1 MFKDISALNIVFFI
15 CLVLIMVYICYN
27 VRSMF
32 AFIPCL
38 IVIIFLF
45 YILVLD
51 KGAIMNTNINSV
63 ISPSNGILDT
73 LRAKSSIINDIC
85 GVIIGN

>member
-1 MFKDISALNIVFFI
+1 MFRDISVLNIIFFI
-15 CLVLIMVYICYN
+15 CLLLIMVYICYN

-51 KGAIMNTNINSV
+51 KGVIMNTNINS
-63 ISPSNGILDT
+63 ITSPLNGFLDA
-73 LRAKSSIINDIC
+73 LRAKSSIIDNIC
-85 GVIIGN
+85 GVIMGN